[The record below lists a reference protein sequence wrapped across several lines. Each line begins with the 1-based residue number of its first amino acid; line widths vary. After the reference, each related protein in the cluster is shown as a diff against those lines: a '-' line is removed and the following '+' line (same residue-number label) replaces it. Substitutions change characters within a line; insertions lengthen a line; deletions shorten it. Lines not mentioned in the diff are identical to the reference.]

1 MRKLSVPEI
10 SACSAFSAVKCFL
23 LAGLLIG
30 APTFG
35 RAASLKLDVN
45 ASIQNEE
52 GGDVNLDDRI
62 SGARRAFQVAPE
74 LTLAWGSR
82 VLSSDLRLTPSLDVP
97 SRRAGKPLSS
107 LGGSW
112 RLRVSPTW
120 RTQLDARLR
129 LDHLVFDRTTP
140 WSGRTGLSAGLN
152 GNLGLSRSLYLTGG
166 YTFTRSDYS
175 QDRPGPGP
183 QDRQGSP
190 PSFAPLPFGA
200 LAGEAPGRQDRRHG
214 LRGGLVWFGP
224 ALYLSAG
231 AGTRRNRSTLADY
244 DYDGLQVDLGGGVQ
258 SGPFG
263 LDLQASNE
271 WRRYGQ
277 GTPSPVWRSLYLS
290 AEATCQVTPSLS
302 LFAGAQREYSYRDGQ
317 RASRPWMFTSAGLKI
332 GLPLRSKPQR
342 QRPREDVLR
351 PYSTEKGW
359 VFRFRRPGAR
369 NVHLIGTFSEW
380 NPKAYAL
387 RLVPEREVWEIVI
400 PLGPGVYEYAFLVDG
415 QEWVAPPGALVY
427 VDDGFGHQNGVLVIE
442 PEEGLTA
449 R

>member
-1 MRKLSVPEI
+1 VIPVSFKVP
-10 SACSAFSAVKCFL
+10 AVYL

-30 APTFG
+30 APSSG
-35 RAASLKLDVN
+35 GAASLKLDVN
-45 ASIQNEE
+45 ASAQSEQ
-52 GGDVNLDDRI
+52 GGDVVLDDRI

-74 LTLAWGSR
+74 LTLAWGSKA
-82 VLSSDLRLTPSLDVP
+82 LSSDLRLTPSLDVP

-107 LGGSW
+107 LGGAW

-120 RTQLDARLR
+120 RMQLDARLR
-129 LDHLVFDRTTP
+129 MDHIVFDRTTP

-152 GNLGLSRSLYLTGG
+152 GNLGLSKSLYLTGG

-175 QDRPGPGP
+175 QESPNPGP
-183 QDRQGSP
+183 QDRQDSP
-190 PSFAPLPFGA
+190 PPLAPIPLGA
-200 LAGEAPGRQDRRHG
+200 LAGETPGRQDRRHG

-224 ALYLSAG
+224 ALYVSTG
-231 AGTRRNRSTLADY
+231 AGTRRNRSTAPAY
-244 DYDGLQVDLGGGVQ
+244 DYDGFQLDLGGGVQ
-258 SGPFG
+258 SGPFS
-263 LDLQASNE
+263 LDLQGSNE

-277 GTPSPVWRSLYLS
+277 GGPSSVWRSLWVS
-290 AEATCQVTPSLS
+290 AEATCQATPHLS
-302 LFAGAQREYSYRDGQ
+302 VFAGAQREYSYRDGQ
-317 RASRPWMFTSAGLKI
+317 RASRPWTFINAGLRVS
-332 GLPLRSKPQR
+332 LPLRPSPQR
-342 QRPREDVLR
+342 QRPREDVIR
-351 PYSTEKGW
+351 PHVTEKGW
-359 VFRFRRPGAR
+359 VFRFRRPGVR

-387 RLVPEREVWEIVI
+387 RYVPEKEVWEIVI

-442 PEEGLTA
+442 SEEGLTV

>member
-1 MRKLSVPEI
+1 MSSKIPAIYLM
-10 SACSAFSAVKCFL
+10 
-23 LAGLLIG
+23 AGLLIG
-30 APTFG
+30 APSFG
-35 RAASLKLDVN
+35 GAASLKLDVN
-45 ASIQNEE
+45 ASVQNEE
-52 GGDVNLDDRI
+52 GGDVDLDDRI

-74 LTLAWGSR
+74 LTLAWGSK
-82 VLSSDLRLTPSLDVP
+82 VLASDLRFNPSFDVP

-107 LGGSW
+107 LGGTW

-120 RTQLDARLR
+120 RTQIDARLR
-129 LDHLVFDRTTP
+129 MDHIVFDRTTP
-140 WSGRTGLSAGLN
+140 WSGRTGLSGSLS

-175 QDRPGPGP
+175 QDSPG
-183 QDRQGSP
+183 
-190 PSFAPLPFGA
+190 
-200 LAGEAPGRQDRRHG
+200 PGRQDRRHG
-214 LRGGLVWFGP
+214 LRGGMVWFGP
-224 ALYLSAG
+224 SLYLSTG
-231 AGTRRNRSTLADY
+231 AGTRRNRSTTPAY

-258 SGPFG
+258 SGPLS
-263 LDLQASNE
+263 LDLQGSNE

-277 GTPSPVWRSLYLS
+277 GSPSSVWRSLWVS
-290 AEATCQVTPSLS
+290 AEATCQATPHLS
-302 LFAGAQREYSYRDGQ
+302 VFAGAQREYSYRDGQ
-317 RASRPWMFTSAGLKI
+317 RASRPWTFINAGLRVS
-332 GLPLRSKPQR
+332 LPLRPTPQR
-342 QRPREDVLR
+342 QRSREDVLR
-351 PYSTEKGW
+351 PRFTEKGW

-387 RLVPEREVWEIVI
+387 RFVPEKEVWEIVV

-442 PEEGLTA
+442 SEEGLTA